1 MWRIADRFY
10 YSEENMPTLFLVG
23 TPIGNLEDISQR
35 AIRILEEVKLIAAED
50 TRTTGRLLKR
60 YQIMTPMVSYHE
72 YSSTDRIRELIEKVR
87 LEDVALVSE
96 AGMPGLSDPGYRLIQ
111 EAIKAGIEI
120 VPIPGPSAVI
130 AALVSSGLPSD
141 NFLYLGFLPRQG
153 QARRKTLTQVAQLPY
168 TLVIYEAPHRLRAL
182 LSDLISVLGDRPVS
196 ISREMTKLHEE
207 TWRGSIDGAL
217 DYFDEDRIRG
227 EFTIVVGGASQE
239 KMKWDEASVQS
250 ALTDLINKGVP
261 RNEAAKQIAKISGWR
276 RRDLYDLT
284 LKNDE

>member
-1 MWRIADRFY
+1 
-10 YSEENMPTLFLVG
+10 MPTLYLVG

-141 NFLYLGFLPRQG
+141 SFLYLGFLPRQG

-182 LSDLISVLGDRPVS
+182 LSDLLSVLGDRPVS

-207 TWRGSIDGAL
+207 TWRGSIEGAL

-284 LKNDE
+284 LKKDE